1 MRKTPVLVASA
12 LALLAV
18 VAFAGPASATPSGT
32 LAYTGGSTTPA
43 IWARRK
49 RA

>member
-1 MRKTPVLVASA
+1 MRKTPVVITSA

-18 VAFAGPASATPSGT
+18 VAFAGPDSATPSGA
-32 LAYTGGSTTPA
+32 L